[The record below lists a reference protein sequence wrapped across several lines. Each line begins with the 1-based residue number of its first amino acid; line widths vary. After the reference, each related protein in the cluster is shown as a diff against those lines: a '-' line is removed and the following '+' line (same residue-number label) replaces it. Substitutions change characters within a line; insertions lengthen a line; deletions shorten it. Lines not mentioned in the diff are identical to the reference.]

1 MLCFASSTGYH
12 ADGRNIYTLTN
23 WLESWYADQEHV
35 PTTRP
40 IEVLCYF
47 YNLNYDAQ
55 FIFNRYNKINEQVL
69 RTNGKV
75 IQFSINI
82 WSEPNNCFIK
92 VTFRDALM
100 FFPATPLSQ
109 LPGMFGEANL
119 EKEIFPY
126 NYYNA
131 ERYLVGVG
139 SISEAFLDC
148 KRGNPA
154 LSDFIASIE
163 KACAR
168 LGDDQFDMYKYCLY
182 YCNRDVEILMRC
194 MEKFR
199 TQVLEGFELDINN
212 YLSIS
217 SLSIA
222 YQKKQGCFDSVA
234 AISGLTRKFLNQCV
248 VGGRCMQADNKK
260 QHIIG

>member
-1 MLCFASSTGYH
+1 
-12 ADGRNIYTLTN
+12 
-23 WLESWYADQEHV
+23 
-35 PTTRP
+35 
-40 IEVLCYF
+40 
-47 YNLNYDAQ
+47 
-55 FIFNRYNKINEQVL
+55 
-69 RTNGKV
+69 
-75 IQFSINI
+75 
-82 WSEPNNCFIK
+82 
-92 VTFRDALM
+92 M

-109 LPGMFGEANL
+109 LPGMFGEPNL

-131 ERYLVGVG
+131 ERYLANVG

-154 LSDFIASIE
+154 LSDFVASIE

-182 YCNRDVEILMRC
+182 YCTRDVEILMRC

-199 TQVLEGFELDINN
+199 TQMLEGFELDIYN

-222 YQKKQGCFDSVA
+222 YQKKQGCFKDVA